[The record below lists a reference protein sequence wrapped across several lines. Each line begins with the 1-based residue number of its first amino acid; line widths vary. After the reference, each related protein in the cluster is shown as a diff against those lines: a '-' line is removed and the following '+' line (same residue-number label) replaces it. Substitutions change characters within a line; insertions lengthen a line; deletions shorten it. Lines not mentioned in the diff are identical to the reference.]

1 MKQNLK
7 RLLPVSIV
15 IGITIIVS
23 FLLYDKVMDREKER
37 CWQALGDSAKAISAE
52 FQMKFQDNITTLGLA
67 ANAMVQED
75 KLKPEQIGSVHLDAF
90 EENTIF
96 SRIDV
101 LYPDNTI
108 LYEDGRKDILRE
120 DVDFNDIAALG
131 EHISHRLADVETGN
145 ESFYYYMPVEKDGE
159 IKAILTGVIDT
170 TDLADIFQFS
180 LYDDHAAICLVDSAD
195 GNYVL
200 DTWHPTL
207 GNAYDMPDRTRLK
220 GYENVDLTSEIKALK
235 TGVIAFESNTNG
247 KDSYMYYT
255 PVGLFDWELLVIAQD
270 DVVFSSLLYLKK
282 LMIFAGI
289 IELLLLVLY
298 IIWNFYTV
306 DQLAKSEKETKEQLK
321 ISNTL
326 IQCVTAL
333 SSNKSIDIS
342 IQNLLEIIT
351 QYFNSDRTYI
361 FEIDPAKDVLNNTYE
376 YVKEGITP
384 QIDNLQEV
392 PVSELPN
399 WMETFYKFQ
408 PYYISNLEQEKGYPS
423 YDLLKPQEVNQL
435 IAVPLGKKGQVI
447 GFVGVD
453 NPRQFYDD
461 ATLLSSIQFFLTN
474 SLANKKQQALLQA
487 MSYHDMLTYLYNRNK
502 YIEVLDSYKGK
513 IIEKVGAAYIDLN
526 GLKQI
531 NDNQGHEA
539 GDTFI
544 RTAAKVLSG
553 IFPENSYRIGG
564 DEFVVMTA
572 DLEEADFQNKINR
585 LQKEMQENQVSISI
599 GSLWKESCSDLEEM
613 MKEADHRMYEAKK
626 AYYQKADRRTHSH

>member
-15 IGITIIVS
+15 IGITVIVS
-23 FLLYDKVMDREKER
+23 ILLYYKVMDREKER
-37 CWQALGDSAKAISAE
+37 CWQLLGDSAKTMTAE
-52 FQMKFQDNITTLGLA
+52 IQMKFQDNITTLGLA

-75 KLKPEQIGSVHLDAF
+75 KLKPEQIDSVHLDAF

-101 LYPDNTI
+101 IYPDNTI
-108 LYEDGRKDILRE
+108 LFEDGRQDSLRE
-120 DVDFNDIAALG
+120 DVDFSDIAALG
-131 EHISHRLADVETGN
+131 EHISHRLTDSETGN

-170 TDLADIFQFS
+170 TTLPDIFQVT
-180 LYDDHAAICLVDSAD
+180 LYDGHAAICLVDSAD

-200 DTWHPTL
+200 DTWHPDL
-207 GNAYDMPDRTRLK
+207 GNAYDTPDRTRLK
-220 GYENVDLTSEIKALK
+220 GYEDVDLRNEVKTLQ

-247 KDSYMYYT
+247 KDTYMYYT
-255 PVGLFDWELLVIAQD
+255 PVGMFDWELLVIAQE

-282 LMIFAGI
+282 LMIFVGI
-289 IELLLLVLY
+289 IELLLLILY
-298 IIWNFYTV
+298 IIWNLYTV
-306 DQLAKSEKETKEQLK
+306 NQLAKSQLETKAQLE

-326 IQCVTAL
+326 IQCVTEL
-333 SSNKSIDIS
+333 SSDKNIDIS

-361 FEIDPAKDVLNNTYE
+361 FEIDPKKNVLNNTYE
-376 YVKEGITP
+376 YVVDGITP

-408 PYYISNLEQEKGYPS
+408 PYYISDLEQEKGYPS
-423 YDLLKPQEVNQL
+423 YDLLKPQEVNRL
-435 IAVPLGKKGQVI
+435 IAVPLGKQGQVI

-474 SLANKKQQALLQA
+474 SLATRKQQEQLRA
-487 MSYHDMLTYLYNRNK
+487 MSYHDMLTGLYNRNK

-513 IIEKVGAAYIDLN
+513 MLEKVGAAYIDLN

-531 NDNQGHEA
+531 NDNYGHEA
-539 GDTFI
+539 GDAFI
-544 RTAAKVLSG
+544 CAAARVLSG
-553 IFPENSYRIGG
+553 VFPKNTYRIGG
-564 DEFVVMTA
+564 DEFVIMVA
-572 DLEEADFQNKINR
+572 DMDNEEFQDKVTRIQEN
-585 LQKEMQENQVSISI
+585 MCENQVSISI
-599 GSLWKESCSDLEEM
+599 GFLWKEACEDLEDM

-626 AYYQKADRRTHSH
+626 AYYQTADRRTHSH